1 LKKEYPS
8 LPEVSMHLHKVIPM
22 GAGLG
27 GGSADGSFAL
37 TSLNDYFHLG
47 LDREQ
52 LKALSLQLGS
62 DCPFFILN
70 QPCFATGR
78 GELLKPLSLDLSG
91 YDIILV
97 YPGIAVSTA
106 EAFRGIS
113 PQKPSHSLP
122 EKITEPVEKWKDWMV
137 NDFEHPV
144 FRRFPEIAKIKEDL
158 YNAGALYAAMTGS
171 GSSCF
176 GIFRNPPEWHFPGS
190 YRVFRVQVK

>member
-1 LKKEYPS
+1 
-8 LPEVSMHLHKVIPM
+8 
-22 GAGLG
+22 
-27 GGSADGSFAL
+27 
-37 TSLNDYFHLG
+37 
-47 LDREQ
+47 
-52 LKALSLQLGS
+52 
-62 DCPFFILN
+62 
-70 QPCFATGR
+70 
-78 GELLKPLSLDLSG
+78 
-91 YDIILV
+91 V

-113 PQKPSHSLP
+113 PKKPSHSLP

-144 FRRFPEIAKIKEDL
+144 FLRFPEIAKIKEDL

-176 GIFRNPPEWHFPGS
+176 GIFQNPPDLHFPGS